1 MLIELFCYV
10 VSCCELH
17 QQRSTPN
24 HAKELHRRNEW
35 IGHSV
40 HSWQISI
47 QSHLSPLLSSLF
59 SRSQHLR
66 KCLLPQNISIQSHL
80 NLMCLPF
87 FSLSFVISANAY
99 HIGKLPPPSW
109 WEGRLIKRQKTLSQ
123 SIQIINLAINLRKDY
138 LNLSSL
144 ETEKEQWDGNP
155 NGKES
160 HNRGRYKVFWMTVN
174 YGRLTYR
181 PYFLSTRSMRQK
193 NYPNGFFSQFE
204 IHQPNITF

>member
-1 MLIELFCYV
+1 M
-10 VSCCELH
+10 
-17 QQRSTPN
+17 
-24 HAKELHRRNEW
+24 NE
-35 IGHSV
+35 SD
-40 HSWQISI
+40 I
-47 QSHLSPLLSSLF
+47 QSIHDKFQSNHICLPFFLLSFLEAKMMMMDRPF
-59 SRSQHLR
+59 TIRHLR